1 MKDLFSTGLKLPE
14 KLSKLCANVCLA
26 ITILLLIIIIII
38 IYYSEYLALFIQ
50 TTQGMFA
57 VAAIKG

>member
-1 MKDLFSTGLKLPE
+1 MKDLFTTGLKLPE

-38 IYYSEYLALFIQ
+38 IIIQ
-50 TTQGMFA
+50 NT
-57 VAAIKG
+57 